1 MSGVQAAVEVAGSSG
16 KPAAAPAADP
26 AAVAKRLQ
34 SELMALMASADE
46 GVSAFPDGDSLMAW
60 RGTVAGPVGSVYEG
74 LTYKLALS
82 FPADYPFRAPT
93 VRFETPCF
101 HPNVDQVWKGEG
113 GWCGRVFFRQLDR
126 PTSNPFPPPTP
137 LTQYGNICLDI
148 LKDKW
153 SAAYSVRTI
162 LQSIR
167 ALLGDPNNDSPLNPA
182 AARLWADQAAY
193 KATLMQKW
201 KDGTV

>member
-1 MSGVQAAVEVAGSSG
+1 MVPIGIHQTRSFGTIIGAAGTVYAGLKYKLS
-16 KPAAAPAADP
+16 
-26 AAVAKRLQ
+26 L
-34 SELMALMASADE
+34 
-46 GVSAFPDGDSLMAW
+46 AFPSEY
-60 RGTVAGPVGSVYEG
+60 P
-74 LTYKLALS
+74 YK
-82 FPADYPFRAPT
+82 APT
-93 VRFETPCF
+93 VKFLTPCY
-101 HPNVDQVWKGEG
+101 HPNVDQH
-113 GWCGRVFFRQLDR
+113 
-126 PTSNPFPPPTP
+126 
-137 LTQYGNICLDI
+137 GNICLDI

-193 KATLMQKW
+193 KATLLQKW